1 MTTFFVEADKNQD
14 KFAEEGEFMDFANYI
29 HSVGS
34 WGCTIQKTHFDN
46 VKTSTGG
53 PNKFGQFIGNTECK
67 KHKDENSCKGT
78 CIWRGTPP
86 ACPTYEAPAIVHQT
100 DACNKEL
107 PALISQQ
114 QLMVV
119 TTAPKPLPPTNA
131 METEDASSRT
141 INAER

>member
-1 MTTFFVEADKNQD
+1 MRTHAK
-14 KFAEEGEFMDFANYI
+14 ALASGEEL
-29 HSVGS
+29 H
-34 WGCTIQKTHFDN
+34 Q
-46 VKTSTGG
+46 
-53 PNKFGQFIGNTECK
+53 
-67 KHKDENSCKGT
+67 
-78 CIWRGTPP
+78 P
-86 ACPTYEAPAIVHQT
+86 AQPTKAPETVQPT